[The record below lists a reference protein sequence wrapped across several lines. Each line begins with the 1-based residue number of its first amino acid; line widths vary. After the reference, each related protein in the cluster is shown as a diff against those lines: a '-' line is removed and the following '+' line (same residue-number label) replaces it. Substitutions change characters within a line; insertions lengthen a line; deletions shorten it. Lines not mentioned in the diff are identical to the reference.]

1 MLFSP
6 FLSSKDP
13 IVIPLSLGDGMLWS
27 ANFLIERKWHW
38 TNLQYGRFLSQMGVY
53 GMLSYGI
60 WSLEKT
66 EKKSS
71 RIFTIVVFWIGVI
84 ELEHIVLWGSV
95 KQRTI
100 LIKVRMR
107 VVLVHNLQMNHHHW
121 IPEKRDGDFVFI
133 HKWKVEFKLR
143 MCIILLVSQR
153 VWFPKTNPRVWILDK
168 KFCCEWSYDLKKERR
183 KWCISSITV

>member
-1 MLFSP
+1 MTLNKFALRHISD
-6 FLSSKDP
+6 SNVMS
-13 IVIPLSLGDGMLWS
+13 
-27 ANFLIERKWHW
+27 
-38 TNLQYGRFLSQMGVY
+38 VY
-53 GMLSYGI
+53 GMLSWCMIIG
-60 WSLEKT
+60 